1 MYKVYKV
8 QLLPLIL
15 KLRPT
20 IASSFITTFRLD
32 ESYAVNSNELNK
44 SLFNLSEIILTSC
57 KPISSGRNSID
68 KCPSACLEEIS
79 QLEKEPFGSLVLL
92 IN

>member
-1 MYKVYKV
+1 MN
-8 QLLPLIL
+8 QIINAIPLIL

-20 IASSFITTFRLD
+20 IASSFMATFKLD

-44 SLFNLSEIILTSC
+44 SLFDLSEMILTSC

-68 KCPSACLEEIS
+68 KCPSACFEEIS
-79 QLEKEPFGSLVLL
+79 QLEKEPFGS
-92 IN
+92 